1 MSEHS
6 ICVERLLRARADASK
21 TDSGGDTPRQVAV
34 RFGKA
39 ACVAVFDRWASTE

>member
-1 MSEHS
+1 VSEHS

-34 RFGKA
+34 RYGKA
-39 ACVAVFDRWASTE
+39 ACVTVFDRLGFAE